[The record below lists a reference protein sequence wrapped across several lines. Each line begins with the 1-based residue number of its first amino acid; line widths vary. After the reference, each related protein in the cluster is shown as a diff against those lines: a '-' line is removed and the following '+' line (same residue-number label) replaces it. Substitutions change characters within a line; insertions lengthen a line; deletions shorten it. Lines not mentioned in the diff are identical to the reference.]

1 MSKKSIILSP
11 LKRPSTRS
19 LSSSTTKSISS
30 SQQDKYTFQSD
41 DEEHNTK
48 PILIRKSNTSILTKR
63 PRGRPPKTP
72 KFEEHT
78 IRTSISSSNSEIEE
92 KKRTNKRSYEKP
104 VTRRA
109 SRLGSQ
115 TNTSV
120 NQIREKIKINSTP
133 PIIITPKKR
142 GRKPKM
148 LSTTSS
154 SITTSLISDEQEK
167 NETENFL
174 PLSTI
179 KQRQYIKK
187 SFEDTNNNNMNTKID
202 EKDLMQFGSP
212 EQDDFSDDSVDFVW
226 KGSSKMAIEILKRR
240 IPKDDIREQYSSTT
254 IIQTDPTAQRKRAII
269 PRLTNFDALSGQ
281 PIDNT
286 IIPND
291 NNIEERLIKKSNSII
306 TLNNAFQ
313 NDFDYSYN
321 DTGTKMSTT
330 TTTTSATDDDKP
342 RPRVYAVKSTT
353 MKSRF
358 QQQQQQQPDI
368 KRPKWMND
376 QQGKPDDDEDDEHI
390 QTTGD
395 EPNDYDYVPKGNY
408 IPKRPNYRGR
418 GTYPGR
424 RGTGMRGRPPGS
436 RRHWNNDDDD
446 DDYDQYE
453 DTNSRYGPRKQ
464 TAYRSTRPMY
474 DMADDDDYDKNR
486 RMSLTQAYRRSND
499 IRQPIGNR
507 RIGINNGN
515 HPNYKDDDYYQ
526 QQQQSRSTTINRLPT
541 THTTSMNTGNTFVA
555 KINDAQLS
563 EVANQSQIFFV
574 NMPQQDQK
582 NQQVLSVLASEQQ
595 QVLPVAV
602 VQQAKVETPS
612 SSSTNNSTTSQNQT
626 LAFTVKL
633 PVDTPKQ
640 KKILPKPST
649 TNLQTN
655 SITTNTNT
663 QKPFAWS
670 RPPGRIQLNNDEQ
683 NIGKGLTI
691 TPINTDLDTMEAAH
705 VLATAADVTM
715 AADAR
720 RKAQQ
725 HDDDMSMITDE
736 TPSNI
741 VNEETVQCEDDGQK
755 NQIQQIGTITANI
768 IDENGVEHTVLL
780 STEEAQQLLGSQGAI
795 IVDGDGQPISIQ
807 PAQTQ
812 TYLSPFALDQAQLQ
826 ALLTQ
831 AGIDPNTPLTIEQ
844 IDPNQQQ
851 QQVATL
857 CTSPGGT
864 QYTVLT
870 QGPAQQQQ
878 QFILQSALTN
888 EPPPPPPPPQP
899 IAPKEDPSSP
909 PKRRAFAVK
918 STISTAETFDD
929 MNDRPRRKI
938 FATKSTVTPIEQ
950 MDDEGITGTRA
961 YHRK

>member
-1 MSKKSIILSP
+1 MSKKLTTFSP

-19 LSSSTTKSISS
+19 LSSTTKSS

-41 DEEHNTK
+41 DEDHNTK
-48 PILIRKSNTSILTKR
+48 PTLIRKSTTPILSKR
-63 PRGRPPKTP
+63 PRGRPPKSL
-72 KFEEHT
+72 KLEEDRT
-78 IRTSISSSNSEIEE
+78 RTSTSSSSSSNSESED
-92 KKRTNKRSYEKP
+92 KKRP
-104 VTRRA
+104 VTRRG

-115 TNTSV
+115 TNTPTI

-133 PIIITPKKR
+133 PILITPKKR

-148 LSTTSS
+148 LSTITPTTTTTMATSDDQQKHETENLIPSSS
-154 SITTSLISDEQEK
+154 SIK
-167 NETENFL
+167 
-174 PLSTI
+174 
-179 KQRQYIKK
+179 RQYNK
-187 SFEDTNNNNMNTKID
+187 TN

-226 KGSSKMAIEILKRR
+226 KGSSKMSIEILKRR
-240 IPKDDIREQYSSTT
+240 IPKDEAREHYSSSTAT
-254 IIQTDPTAQRKRAII
+254 LQSDPTAQRKRAII

-281 PIDNT
+281 PVENSTNNNNNNDDNL
-286 IIPND
+286 P
-291 NNIEERLIKKSNSII
+291 KKSNSVI

-321 DTGTKMSTT
+321 DTGTRMSTT
-330 TTTTSATDDDKP
+330 ITTNDDKP

-353 MKSRF
+353 MKSRP
-358 QQQQQQQPDI
+358 QQQQQQQQSDI

-376 QQGKPDDDEDDEHI
+376 QQGGGGGGDDEEDEHI
-390 QTTGD
+390 QPTAD
-395 EPNDYDYVPKGNY
+395 EPTDYDY
-408 IPKRPNYRGR
+408 IPRGQYSGRRPTYRGR
-418 GTYPGR
+418 ATYTGR

-436 RRHWNNDDDD
+436 RRHWTNDDDD

-453 DTNSRYGPRKQ
+453 ESNSRYGPRKQ
-464 TAYRSTRPMY
+464 IPYRPSRPYDTA
-474 DMADDDDYDKNR
+474 DDDYDDKSR
-486 RMSLTQAYRRSND
+486 RMSLTQAYRRNND
-499 IRQPIGNR
+499 IRQPIGGTR

-515 HPNYKDDDYYQ
+515 HPIYKDDDYYQ
-526 QQQQSRSTTINRLPT
+526 QQQQQQQSRTTTNRLPT
-541 THTTSMNTGNTFVA
+541 TNSTSINTGNTFVA

-612 SSSTNNSTTSQNQT
+612 SSSQNNPTTSQNQT

-640 KKILPKPST
+640 KKILPKPSSNNSSSINST
-649 TNLQTN
+649 TN
-655 SITTNTNT
+655 
-663 QKPFAWS
+663 KPFAWS

-683 NIGKGLTI
+683 TMGKGLTI

-725 HDDDMSMITDE
+725 HDDDMSMIVDE

-755 NQIQQIGTITANI
+755 NQSQQIGTITANI
-768 IDENGVEHTVLL
+768 IDENGIEHTVIL

-807 PAQTQ
+807 QAQPQ
-812 TYLSPFALDQAQLQ
+812 TFLSPFALDQAQLQ

-851 QQVATL
+851 VATL

-870 QGPAQQQQ
+870 QGHGQQQQQQ
-878 QFILQSALTN
+878 QFILQAAPIN
-888 EPPPPPPPPQP
+888 EPPPSLPPPPPQP
-899 IAPKEDPSSP
+899 IAPKEDHSSP

-918 STISTAETFDD
+918 STMSTTEPCDD
-929 MNDRPRRKI
+929 MNMNERPRRKI

-950 MDDEGITGTRA
+950 IDDEGITGTRA

>member
-1 MSKKSIILSP
+1 MSKKSTTLSS

-19 LSSSTTKSISS
+19 LSSSTTKP
-30 SQQDKYTFQSD
+30 SQPDKYTFQSD
-41 DEEHNTK
+41 DEDHNTK
-48 PILIRKSNTSILTKR
+48 PILIRKSNTLNLSKR
-63 PRGRPPKTP
+63 PRGRPPKTSKSEDTP
-72 KFEEHT
+72 T
-78 IRTSISSSNSEIEE
+78 RTSTSSSDSDTEE
-92 KKRTNKRSYEKP
+92 KKRPGKRSVEK
-104 VTRRA
+104 TE
-109 SRLGSQ
+109 SRLSSP
-115 TNTSV
+115 TN
-120 NQIREKIKINSTP
+120 IRDKIKINSTP
-133 PIIITPKKR
+133 PILITPKKR

-148 LSTTSS
+148 LSTN
-154 SITTSLISDEQEK
+154 SDEQQK
-167 NETENFL
+167 VETEN
-174 PLSTI
+174 LSPSSST
-179 KQRQYIKK
+179 KHPSIKK
-187 SFEDTNNNNMNTKID
+187 
-202 EKDLMQFGSP
+202 DLIQSSSSP
-212 EQDDFSDDSVDFVW
+212 GEQDDFSDDSVDFVW
-226 KGSSKMAIEILKRR
+226 KGSSKMSIEILKRR
-240 IPKDDIREQYSSTT
+240 VPKDESRDYSS
-254 IIQTDPTAQRKRAII
+254 IQSNSTAQRKRAII

-281 PIDNT
+281 PIENST
-286 IIPND
+286 TNND
-291 NNIEERLIKKSNSII
+291 EERSTKKPSSVI

-321 DTGTKMSTT
+321 DKGTKMSTT
-330 TTTTSATDDDKP
+330 TTTLAAGTDDKP

-353 MKSRF
+353 MKSHP
-358 QQQQQQQPDI
+358 QQQQSSDI

-376 QQGKPDDDEDDEHI
+376 QQGKSEEDEEDEHL
-390 QTTGD
+390 QPTGE
-395 EPNDYDYVPKGNY
+395 EPTDYDYVPKGQY
-408 IPKRPNYRGR
+408 LPKRPLYRGR
-418 GTYPGR
+418 GTFPGR

-453 DTNSRYGPRKQ
+453 ESNSRYGPRKH
-464 TAYRSTRPMY
+464 TNYRSNRPMY
-474 DMADDDDYDKNR
+474 DMADDDDYDKSR
-486 RMSLTQAYRRSND
+486 RMSLTQAYRRTND
-499 IRQPIGNR
+499 VRQPIGNR

-515 HPNYKDDDYYQ
+515 HPIYKDDNYYHQ
-526 QQQQSRSTTINRLPT
+526 QQQQSRSSTNRLPT
-541 THTTSMNTGNTFVA
+541 TNATPINTGNTFVA

-602 VQQAKVETPS
+602 VQQAKVETPI
-612 SSSTNNSTTSQNQT
+612 SSTANTTSSQNQT

-640 KKILPKPST
+640 KKILPKPSANNSQT
-649 TNLQTN
+649 TNSN
-655 SITTNTNT
+655 STTN
-663 QKPFAWS
+663 KPFAWS

-683 NIGKGLTI
+683 NTGKGLTI

-715 AADAR
+715 ANDAR

-725 HDDDMSMITDE
+725 HDDDMNMMVEE

-741 VNEETVQCEDDGQK
+741 ANEETVQCEDDGQK
-755 NQIQQIGTITANI
+755 NQTQQMGTITANI
-768 IDENGVEHTVLL
+768 IDENGLEHTVLL

-807 PAQTQ
+807 QAQTQ
-812 TYLSPFALDQAQLQ
+812 TFLSPFALDQAQLQ

-870 QGPAQQQQ
+870 QAPTQQQY
-878 QFILQSALTN
+878 ILQAAPIN
-888 EPPPPPPPPQP
+888 EPLPPPPPPQL
-899 IAPKEDPSSP
+899 IAPKEDLSSP

-918 STISTAETFDD
+918 STMPATETYDD

-950 MDDEGITGTRA
+950 INEEGITGTRA